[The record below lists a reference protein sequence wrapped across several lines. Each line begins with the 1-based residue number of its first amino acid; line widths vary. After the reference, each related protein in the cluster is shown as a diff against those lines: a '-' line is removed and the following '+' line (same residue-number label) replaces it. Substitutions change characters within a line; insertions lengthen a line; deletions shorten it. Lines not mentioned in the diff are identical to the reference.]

1 MEFQVG
7 SFTFA
12 PGNGAV
18 IIHSFNGITL
28 PFSETFK
35 TNLSTIMSGAL
46 KEVRNRIKSVQSTQQ
61 ITKAMKMVSAAK
73 LRRAQ
78 DAITQMRP
86 YARKLQEMLSNI
98 VSNGEGE
105 VGGSLSVERP
115 IEKVLFIVITS
126 DRGLAGAYN
135 SSVIKLTRQTIKE
148 KYSAQFAKGNVHVW
162 NIGKKGYEHFIKS
175 NFHADATFKD
185 IFLHL
190 SFENVQA
197 CAQAAVKAFEQRE
210 FDIVEIVYSEFKNAA
225 TQRFSVE
232 RFLPIPRVLAK
243 AGTAKADFIFEPS
256 EEELIAELMPKIL
269 NTQLFKAVLD
279 ANASEHGARMTAMDK
294 ASENANE
301 ILKSLKISYNRARQ
315 AAITTELTEIV
326 SGAAALQG

>member
-1 MEFQVG
+1 MAGQ
-7 SFTFA
+7 
-12 PGNGAV
+12 
-18 IIHSFNGITL
+18 
-28 PFSETFK
+28 
-35 TNLSTIMSGAL
+35 L

-78 DAITQMRP
+78 DAIIQMRP
-86 YARKLQEMLSNI
+86 YAQKLQEMLSNI
-98 VSNGEGE
+98 VSNVESGD
-105 VGGSLSVERP
+105 LNLKLATERP
-115 IEKVLFIVITS
+115 VEKVLLIVITS

-135 SSVIKLTRQTIKE
+135 ANIIKAAKQSIRE
-148 KYSAQFAKGNVHVW
+148 KYTAQAGKGNVTIW
-162 NIGKKGYEHFIKS
+162 NIGKKGYESLTK
-175 NFHADATFKD
+175 AGYKTDATYKD
-185 IFLHL
+185 LFLNL

-197 CAQAAVKAFEQRE
+197 VSKAAMQAFENRE
-210 FDIVEIVYSEFKNAA
+210 FDAVEVVYSEFKNAA
-225 TQRFSVE
+225 TQRFVVE
-232 RFLPIPRVLAK
+232 QFLPIPKVQKK
-243 AGTAKADFIFEPS
+243 AGAKKADFIFEPAK
-256 EEELIAELMPKIL
+256 EQLIAELMPKIL

-301 ILKSLKISYNRARQ
+301 LLRSLRISYNRARQ